1 MILFLP
7 NMSERWFKSLNN
19 RLERTYLQNEE
30 PWKQSGFLG
39 EEEYWIEA
47 RKPIIECL
55 KTSGTFLDI
64 GCANGYLLECLV
76 KWGNELSL
84 ELIPYGIDLSEKL
97 VKLAKQRHPKY
108 QSNFH
113 VGNAWTWK
121 PLVQY
126 DYVRTELEY
135 VPRKLQQKYIKRL
148 YNTFLRESGTLI
160 ITEYR
165 SRNASTKKPWINL
178 LIEKWG
184 YQIKYQTSGFYK
196 ETEVTRV
203 VSISK

>member
-1 MILFLP
+1 
-7 NMSERWFKSLNN
+7 MSDRWFICLKN
-19 RLERTYLQNEE
+19 RLERAYLQNEE

-39 EEEYWIEA
+39 DEEYWIIA

-55 KTSGTFLDI
+55 ETSGTFLDI

-76 KWGNELSL
+76 KWGNEILL
-84 ELIPYGIDLSEKL
+84 ELIPYGLDLSEKL
-97 VKLAKQRHPKY
+97 VTLAKQRHPKY

-121 PLVQY
+121 PFIQY

-135 VPRKLQQKYIKRL
+135 VPRKLQQEYIKRL
-148 YNTFLRESGTLI
+148 YNIFLRENGTLI

-165 SRNASTKKPWINL
+165 SRSATRKNRGLICVLKSGDTNSNIKPL
-178 LIEKWG
+178 D
-184 YQIKYQTSGFYK
+184 F
-196 ETEVTRV
+196 
-203 VSISK
+203 